1 MKAYFYFQKGMVMVA
16 PEASTTLEKEAEIWE
31 DDFLETVDPELIKE
45 YQIHKRD
52 QAYQEQKEKEEK
64 EKAEKE
70 KAEKNKEMIFSIL
83 NFYS

>member
-1 MKAYFYFQKGMVMVA
+1 MVA

-70 KAEKNKEMIFSIL
+70 KAEKNKEMIFSIFEFL
-83 NFYS
+83 QLKWFS